1 MYYYYVYTSQ
11 RIPYTY
17 SDYHV
22 GTSDP
27 YKVFDNRR
35 WFHINDTT
43 GKIDM
48 NINMANKTRRKL
60 NRKLR

>member
-1 MYYYYVYTSQ
+1 
-11 RIPYTY
+11 
-17 SDYHV
+17 
-22 GTSDP
+22 
-27 YKVFDNRR
+27 VFDNRR